1 MTKRI
6 LKVGDRVRY
15 SSSFCRHI
23 GAITGFIPQA
33 QGVVTRLWG
42 DKQRFAEIVW
52 DFPDDEGNLCGGGHI
67 DNLESLK

>member
-15 SSSFCRHI
+15 SSTFCRHI
-23 GAITGFIPQA
+23 EAITGFTPQT

-42 DKQRFAEIVW
+42 GTQQFADIVW
-52 DFPDDEGNLCGGGHI
+52 DFPDDEGNVCGGGHI
-67 DNLESLK
+67 DNLERLR